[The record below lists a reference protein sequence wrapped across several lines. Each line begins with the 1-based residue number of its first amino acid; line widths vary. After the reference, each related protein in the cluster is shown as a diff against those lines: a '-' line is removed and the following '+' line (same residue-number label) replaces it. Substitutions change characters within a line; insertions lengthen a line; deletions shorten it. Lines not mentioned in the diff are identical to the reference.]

1 VNTERNVDCGE
12 TVKTRGRVGF
22 DALCPV
28 CSGLRNRWHPILA
41 PRGFSF
47 VPLQDPAIADALD
60 LAPGELPG
68 EIQLLLADGRR
79 LGGTDA
85 LLYLARRVWWLAPV
99 AWVAMLPGL
108 RAGVDAAYAW
118 VDRNR
123 DCLGDA
129 CRAPLR
135 RRHRGHEA
143 FFESP

>member
-1 VNTERNVDCGE
+1 M
-12 TVKTRGRVGF
+12 
-22 DALCPV
+22 
-28 CSGLRNRWHPILA
+28 
-41 PRGFSF
+41 
-47 VPLQDPAIADALD
+47 PLQDPAIADELN

-108 RAGVDAAYAW
+108 RSGVDAAYAW
-118 VDRNR
+118 VAQNR
-123 DCLGDA
+123 HCLGDA